1 MLIKIA
7 WRNIWRSKKRSAIL
21 AVAISLGL
29 WTGIFLIAF
38 YNGMIEQRVASAIR
52 TEISHIQLHHP
63 EFKKDYDIQFTINDG
78 YTVLQNC
85 KSQNQIYHASARLL
99 LQGMIASSAGSHG
112 TSINGIIPE
121 AENQLTRLEE
131 KLIEG
136 SYFSNDGS
144 NEIILSQKLLHKLK
158 LSLGQKAII
167 TFQDKQSNLASAA
180 FRIKG
185 IFKTNNTP
193 YDETNVFVKIK
204 DIDSLAGVQG
214 EINEIAV
221 LLHTNEQLNE
231 TTNQL
236 KQKFNHLEIKN
247 WMEIAPEIG
256 FTVTAGSQM
265 VYIYMGI
272 ILLALAFG
280 IINTMMMAVLER
292 TREIGMLLSLGMNK
306 MRIFFMI
313 LLETIF
319 LILAGCP
326 IGILL
331 AFITIGITQ
340 KTGIDFSHFSDVY
353 SSFGYSSVIYPSLK
367 SDQFFTII
375 LMVIFTAIISSLFP
389 AQRAL
394 KLKPAA
400 SIKI

>member
-1 MLIKIA
+1 MLVKIA
-7 WRNIWRSKKRSAIL
+7 WRNIWRSKKRSIIL
-21 AVAISLGL
+21 ATAITLGI

-38 YNGMIEQRVASAIR
+38 YNGMIEQRVDSAIR

-63 EFKKDYDIQFTINDG
+63 EFKKDYDVQFNIQDG
-78 YTVLQNC
+78 YQTLQKC
-85 KSQNQIYHASARLL
+85 KSQNNVQRATARLI
-99 LQGMIASSAGSHG
+99 LQGMVASSAGSHG
-112 TSINGIIPE
+112 VSINGIIPHE
-121 AENQLTRLEE
+121 ENLLTRLGE
-131 KLIEG
+131 KLVDG
-136 SYFSNDGS
+136 NYFSEVGS
-144 NEIILSQKLLHKLK
+144 NEIILSEKLIHKLK
-158 LSLGQKAII
+158 LKLNKKAIL
-167 TFQDKQSNLASAA
+167 TFQDKQGNLASAA

-193 YDETNVFVKIK
+193 YDESNVFVQIR

-214 EINEIAV
+214 KINEIAL
-221 LLHTNEQLNE
+221 LLHSNEKLNE
-231 TTNQL
+231 TTAHL

-280 IINTMMMAVLER
+280 IINTMMMSVLER

-306 MRIFFMI
+306 MRIFTMI
-313 LLETIF
+313 LLETFF
-319 LILAGCP
+319 LILSGCP
-326 IGILL
+326 TGILL
-331 AFITIGITQ
+331 AFITIAITR
-340 KTGIDFSHFSDVY
+340 KTGIDFSHFSEVY

-367 SDQFFTII
+367 SDQLFTII
-375 LMVIFTAIISSLFP
+375 LMVIITAFISSLFP